1 MISETYLKLLKS
13 EVKKID
19 ELTNSTYEFEII
31 LQDIVD
37 NVKNSELE
45 FVKRLGNLS
54 NNAMFP
60 TMKDKQSNI
69 LEILYKYLG
78 ARVIDTN
85 YAILKETNTKSFE
98 ILSNELNSLIGL
110 ENVKEE
116 IEGLVIF
123 NKIQK
128 VRENLGLKKT
138 NRSFAI
144 FLAAALGDLLTY
156 VTTSIQL
163 GLAFPDP
170 NGGFLLSASKFMGI
184 FAVTQVPLAIS
195 EGLLTVVVFN
205 ILMNYNKE
213 TLNELEI

>member
-123 NKIQK
+123 LLFK
-128 VRENLGLKKT
+128 V
-138 NRSFAI
+138 
-144 FLAAALGDLLTY
+144 
-156 VTTSIQL
+156 V
-163 GLAFPDP
+163 
-170 NGGFLLSASKFMGI
+170 
-184 FAVTQVPLAIS
+184 
-195 EGLLTVVVFN
+195 
-205 ILMNYNKE
+205 
-213 TLNELEI
+213 